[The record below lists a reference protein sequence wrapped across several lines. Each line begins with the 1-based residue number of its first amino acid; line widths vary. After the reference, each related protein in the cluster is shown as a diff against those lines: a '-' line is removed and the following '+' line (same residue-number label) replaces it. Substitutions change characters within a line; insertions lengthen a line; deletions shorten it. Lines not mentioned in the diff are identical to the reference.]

1 MRNARWILAAGLAAV
16 ALPLL
21 AAEPFTVQVRETKL
35 RLEPKFWAPAIETL
49 HAGDTV
55 TEVSRQDAWVLAGA
69 PSGKRGWLHE
79 SSVTHADVRLTGGT
93 RTASGGASADE
104 VALAGK
110 GFTEEVEQAYRGAH
124 GGGYAALEAL
134 PPPVDDGSLETFL
147 KQGKLAD
154 WAGR

>member
-1 MRNARWILAAGLAAV
+1 MRSTRWILGVVLAGV

-21 AAEPFTVQVRETKL
+21 AAEPLTVQVRETKL
-35 RLEPKFWAPAIETL
+35 RMEPKFWARAIETL
-49 HAGDTV
+49 HAGDAV
-55 TEVSRQDAWVLAGA
+55 SEVSRQDAWVLAGA

-79 SSVTHADVRLTGGT
+79 SAVTHSDVKLSGGS

-110 GFTEEVEQAYRGAH
+110 GFTEEVEQAYRGSHAD
-124 GGGYAALEAL
+124 GFAALDAL
-134 PPPVDDGSLETFL
+134 PPAVDDARLESFL

-154 WAGR
+154 WAKR